1 MPVIRD
7 LILRKKGAFPM
18 QVGILTAPFQ
28 GESLDTVL
36 QFARENG
43 FDALEINATP
53 GSSHLDPSTATA
65 GQLAEIKSQ
74 AADSGVVISSL
85 AAYMNTTAA
94 DPNERASVTTHLKK
108 TIDAAQALGLGVVCC
123 MAGMPVPGKSRMKTI
138 EEDCAEVFPPL
149 LDHAKSAG
157 IKLAMENWTATNIMH
172 LGHWER
178 IFQVL
183 PQENFGLNYD
193 PSHLYWQGIDYMA
206 AVDRFKDRIFHTH
219 AKDTEVDEHRL
230 RWYGN
235 QEGGWWRYVIPGFGK
250 IEWGEYIARLRR
262 SGYNGVL
269 SIEHEDDAV
278 GREEGFLIGKN
289 YLRNWI
295 A

>member
-1 MPVIRD
+1 
-7 LILRKKGAFPM
+7 M
-18 QVGILTAPFQ
+18 QVGILTAPFGDQ
-28 GESLDTVL
+28 ALDHVIR
-36 QFARENG
+36 FASENG
-43 FDALEINATP
+43 FDALEIDATP
-53 GSSHLDPSTATA
+53 GSRHLDPAA
-65 GQLAEIKSQ
+65 IAPEGLAEVKRRC
-74 AADSGVVISSL
+74 ADAGLTISSL
-85 AAYMNTTAA
+85 AAYMNTTEA
-94 DPNERASVTTHLKK
+94 DPERRAAVSDHLKK
-108 TIDAAQALGLGVVCC
+108 TVDAAHALGIDVVCC

-138 EEDCAEVFPPL
+138 EEDCTEVFPPL
-149 LDHAKSAG
+149 LEHAAQAG
-157 IKLAMENWTATNIMH
+157 VKLAMENWTATNIMH

-269 SIEHEDDAV
+269 SIEHEDGALGV
-278 GREEGFLIGKN
+278 EEGFILGKN
-289 YLRNWI
+289 YLRLW
-295 A
+295 AMA